1 MGSSLN
7 SVCSLCPEWKTL
19 GTQFSSDFKTKS
31 LNVLIALVLCWTSL
45 TMHSHWLILQKNVT
59 ADLLKVLLTD
69 VTPKCVY
76 EFVSEI
82 KGSERFSVCFF
93 FCISFLFL
101 SSFWCLWF
109 MPRLWLL
116 FAAHVLFIDFN
127 TICYFGNK
135 NLINKKGDSF
145 ATSRVKE
152 QDLESRLLLLSPQ
165 RPTGPFLCQ
174 QNRHAKSWA
183 SLKYY
188 FWKAI
193 CRRT

>member
-1 MGSSLN
+1 MQLTSTHTYLARFLN
-7 SVCSLCPEWKTL
+7 NCSV
-19 GTQFSSDFKTKS
+19 
-31 LNVLIALVLCWTSL
+31 
-45 TMHSHWLILQKNVT
+45 
-59 ADLLKVLLTD
+59 
-69 VTPKCVY
+69 Y
-76 EFVSEI
+76 VSTGVGRGA
-82 KGSERFSVCFF
+82 KGGGEQGFREVFCCCFF
-93 FCISFLFL
+93 CCISSLFL
-101 SSFWCLWF
+101 SSLWCLWF

-165 RPTGPFLCQ
+165 RPIGPFLCQ

-188 FWKAI
+188 VLEGNMPPYIRPATGTTAAFPCPRHW
-193 CRRT
+193 CRQC